1 MADDAE
7 KKETLVVVP
16 KTEPEY
22 VLEDILTEVSEEE
35 ENMHG
40 EGEKRAAEGKEIW

>member
-1 MADDAE
+1 MTL

-22 VLEDILTEVSEEE
+22 VLEDILTEVSEE
-35 ENMHG
+35 NMHG
-40 EGEKRAAEGKEIW
+40 EWETGAAEGKEIW